1 MAGLSIVD
9 ALIALGIGAFAAVAG
24 GAFGGVRAG
33 GKTFGNELAA
43 MMGAFYGPLA
53 GSGGIAVALVAVK
66 LVSG

>member
-9 ALIALGIGAFAAVAG
+9 ALIALVIGVFAAVAG
-24 GAFGGVRAG
+24 GAFGGVRVG

-66 LVSG
+66 LVAG